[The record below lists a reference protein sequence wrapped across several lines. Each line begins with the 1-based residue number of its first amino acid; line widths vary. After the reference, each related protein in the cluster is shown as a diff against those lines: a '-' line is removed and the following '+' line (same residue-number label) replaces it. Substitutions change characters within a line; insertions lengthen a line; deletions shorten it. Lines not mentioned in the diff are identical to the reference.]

1 MLESSA
7 NKAVLGD
14 VSILEAD
21 DGSTAVDVLRS
32 ETEAGRPVDLVLI
45 DYVMLRMN
53 GPEAA
58 RRIWGTAGW

>member
-32 ETEAGRPVDLVLI
+32 ETEAGRAVDLVLM
-45 DYVMLRMN
+45 DYVMVKK
-53 GPEAA
+53 
-58 RRIWGTAGW
+58 IQ